1 MSHYYFLQC
10 KRRID
15 KKEMGDVQ
23 RIERL
28 NTKLRLLDMCI
39 DQTKR
44 ERRILNEQMANSFGD
59 VFLDLFQD
67 IANLD
72 QLITDLRKEKQRI
85 QNLI

>member
-1 MSHYYFLQC
+1 
-10 KRRID
+10 
-15 KKEMGDVQ
+15 
-23 RIERL
+23 
-28 NTKLRLLDMCI
+28 MCI
-39 DQTKR
+39 EQTKR

-72 QLITDLRKEKQRI
+72 QLFTDLRKEKQRI

>member
-1 MSHYYFLQC
+1 MYKVMEHLGAQEC
-10 KRRID
+10 K
-15 KKEMGDVQ
+15 
-23 RIERL
+23 
-28 NTKLRLLDMCI
+28 
-39 DQTKR
+39 
-44 ERRILNEQMANSFGD
+44 RRILNEQMANSFGD

>member
-1 MSHYYFLQC
+1 LQC

-28 NTKLRLLDMCI
+28 NTKLRLLDM
-39 DQTKR
+39 QTKR
-44 ERRILNEQMANSFGD
+44 KRRILNEQMANSFGD

>member
-1 MSHYYFLQC
+1 
-10 KRRID
+10 
-15 KKEMGDVQ
+15 MGDVQ

>member
-1 MSHYYFLQC
+1 
-10 KRRID
+10 
-15 KKEMGDVQ
+15 
-23 RIERL
+23 
-28 NTKLRLLDMCI
+28 
-39 DQTKR
+39 
-44 ERRILNEQMANSFGD
+44 MANSFGD